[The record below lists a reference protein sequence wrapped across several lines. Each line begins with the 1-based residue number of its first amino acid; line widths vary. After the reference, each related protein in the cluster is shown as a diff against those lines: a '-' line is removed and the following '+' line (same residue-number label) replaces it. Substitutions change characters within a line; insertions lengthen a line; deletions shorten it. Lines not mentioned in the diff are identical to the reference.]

1 MSKENLT
8 KNFHEIDPYFV
19 LEISRNA
26 TLAEIKSAYR
36 KQALLNHPDKKPES
50 EKKDANAK
58 FEEIAFAYGVLS
70 DEKRRERYDKT
81 GRLDEIADDIDWSE
95 WIKDLYE
102 SVVDGKTLEEFK
114 NSYQGVIKFSF
125 SKKYLLVLLG
135 SDEEKKDLY
144 LAYEQCKGSMKD
156 IFSYVLCSN
165 MLLDEERF
173 RAMIDEGIEQ
183 KELKKYKNYSRETSA
198 QKRKRLNEAK
208 KEAIE
213 AEELAKELGLDKT
226 LKKIKGEDQLQA
238 LIQQRQ
244 TTRMETLIDSLEAKY
259 GNSKKKK
266 SSKK

>member
-1 MSKENLT
+1 MLKENLT

-114 NSYQGVIKFSF
+114 NSYQ
-125 SKKYLLVLLG
+125 G

-266 SSKK
+266 IFKKIGKMFNK